1 MPASDSWHSGRKTTS
16 TLSFWYQLSTCSFA
30 ASVPCSVISLR
41 VSFNSL
47 SSSARRSASSSLC
60 ARRSASASFAVFNR
74 PPAFRH
80 GPMTNPIWYAVIAP
94 RSRLFFSASL
104 RSPRFLVCAIFLRP
118 YFTRIRFSSC
128 SFITSP
134 TVAIAANSS
143 KSSHSIRGTPRR
155 AYKTCTSLYAT
166 TAPQISGNGYGQ
178 SACFGS
184 ITASAGG
191 IFSFSP
197 SKGTS

>member
-104 RSPRFLVCAIFLRP
+104 RCHLFKTVFYQNPVLILQLHHITDRRNRGKFKQIQPFHLR
-118 YFTRIRFSSC
+118 
-128 SFITSP
+128 
-134 TVAIAANSS
+134 
-143 KSSHSIRGTPRR
+143 H
-155 AYKTCTSLYAT
+155 
-166 TAPQISGNGYGQ
+166 AP
-178 SACFGS
+178 
-184 ITASAGG
+184 AG
-191 IFSFSP
+191 I
-197 SKGTS
+197 